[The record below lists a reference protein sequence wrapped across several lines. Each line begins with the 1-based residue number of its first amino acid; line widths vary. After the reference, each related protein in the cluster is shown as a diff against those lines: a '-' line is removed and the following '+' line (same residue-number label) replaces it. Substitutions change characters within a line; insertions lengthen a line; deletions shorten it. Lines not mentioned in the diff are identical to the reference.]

1 MYSTFGNFL
10 RWSEVWALFFPLYQL
25 LKTPNNSRSL
35 RPVSYYVILAFIL
48 NLAANLISNQKSI
61 GLFLPWHNNVIIYN
75 IHSIVRFVCFSVFF
89 TNLSLVY
96 GRVTKKI
103 IPLLYVVYLF
113 LDLIFLDDFFG
124 KTGIAADLLTGEA
137 FLLLVYCLLYYL
149 FKLTTDEKGLI
160 FNADFYIVTGL
171 SIFVVTNFFVFLFY
185 KSLLSD
191 DPELAVK
198 MWSVHN
204 IAFII
209 FSLCIAKG
217 ISIARSSVNLR
228 PGEI

>member
-89 TNLSLVY
+89 TNLSSS
-96 GRVTKKI
+96 
-103 IPLLYVVYLF
+103 IPDCKSSSGALF
-113 LDLIFLDDFFG
+113 IRMLFDL
-124 KTGIAADLLTGEA
+124 
-137 FLLLVYCLLYYL
+137 
-149 FKLTTDEKGLI
+149 EK
-160 FNADFYIVTGL
+160 
-171 SIFVVTNFFVFLFY
+171 Y
-185 KSLLSD
+185 KGS
-191 DPELAVK
+191 K
-198 MWSVHN
+198 
-204 IAFII
+204 
-209 FSLCIAKG
+209 
-217 ISIARSSVNLR
+217 
-228 PGEI
+228 